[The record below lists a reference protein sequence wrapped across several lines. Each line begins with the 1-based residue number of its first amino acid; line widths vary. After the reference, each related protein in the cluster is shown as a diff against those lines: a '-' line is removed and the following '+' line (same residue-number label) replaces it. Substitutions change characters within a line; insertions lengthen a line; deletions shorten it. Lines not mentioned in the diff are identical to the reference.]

1 MSDFVTVAQV
11 ADLAPGQGRV
21 IEVAGTSIALF
32 NVGGVFY
39 ALDNT
44 CPHRGGP
51 LGEGVVEGDVVTCPW
66 HNWSFRLATG
76 EHVAT
81 SKIKVACY
89 PVRVAGTDVQVKLA

>member
-1 MSDFVTVAQV
+1 MPDFVTVAQV

-21 IEVAGTSIALF
+21 VEVDGASIALF
-32 NVGGVFY
+32 NVGGAFH

-51 LGEGVVEGDVVTCPW
+51 LGEGLVEGDAVTCPW

-89 PVRVAGTDVQVKLA
+89 PVRVVGPDVQVKVT

>member
-1 MSDFVTVAQV
+1 MPDFVTVAQV

-21 IEVAGTSIALF
+21 VEVAGVSVALF
-32 NVGGVFY
+32 NVGGAFY

-51 LGEGVVEGDVVTCPW
+51 LGEGLVEGDAVTCLW
-66 HNWSFRLATG
+66 HNWSFRIATG

-89 PVRVAGTDVQVKLA
+89 PVRVVGTDVQVKVT